1 MNAPHPNSLK
11 YPLRAIVALLAYP
24 EEDVQ
29 RNIDEAGA
37 LLAIR
42 PELAVG
48 ERGMLEDFLEW
59 FGGQPLLDLQ
69 AQYVETFDRSKKV
82 SLYLF
87 EHVYGESRDRG
98 PAMVELREAYREQG
112 LEIDS
117 RELPDFLPMF
127 LEYCSE
133 LPEEQARS
141 WLEEIGEIV
150 QQVHVRL
157 DNRGSRYAVPIR
169 VLLRIIGFDPM
180 PEAAVETAAGEE
192 RDDTPAAID
201 RVWMEAPV
209 IFGPGQEH
217 TNCGAT
223 RQLREQPVQWVEN
236 PRMGRNPR
244 ST

>member
-1 MNAPHPNSLK
+1 MNAPHPNALR
-11 YPLRAIVALLAYP
+11 YPLRAIAALLAYP
-24 EEDVQ
+24 EEDV
-29 RNIDEAGA
+29 RHNTGEIGA
-37 LLAIR
+37 LLVIR
-42 PELAVG
+42 PELASG
-48 ERGMLEDFLEW
+48 ERLALEEFLDW
-59 FGGQPLLDLQ
+59 FGDEPLLDVQ
-69 AQYVETFDRSKKV
+69 AVYVETFDRSKKV
-82 SLYLF
+82 SPYLF

-127 LEYCSE
+127 LEFCSE
-133 LPEEQARS
+133 LPEDQARS
-141 WLEEIGEIV
+141 WLNEVGPIL

-157 DNRGSRYAVPIR
+157 DSRDSHYAVPLR

-180 PEAAVETAAGEE
+180 PPELVEEAAGEA
-192 RDDTPAAID
+192 RDDTPAALD

-223 RQLREQPVQWVEN
+223 RQWPEQPVQWVAN
-236 PRMGRNPR
+236 PRTGKKPG
-244 ST
+244 SI

>member
-1 MNAPHPNSLK
+1 MNAPHENPLR
-11 YPLRAIVALLAYP
+11 YPLRAIAALLAYP
-24 EEDVQ
+24 EDDVQ
-29 RNIDEAGA
+29 RNTGEIGA
-37 LLAIR
+37 LLVIR
-42 PELAVG
+42 PELG
-48 ERGMLEDFLEW
+48 SEERLALEDFLDW
-59 FGGQPLLDLQ
+59 FGGAPLLDIQ
-69 AQYVETFDRSKKV
+69 AVYVETFDRSKKV

-98 PAMVELREAYREQG
+98 PAMVELRESYREQG

-127 LEYCSE
+127 LEFCSE

-157 DNRGSRYAVPIR
+157 HDRESRHAVPMR
-169 VLLRIIGFDPM
+169 VLLRIIGLDPM
-180 PEAAVETAAGEE
+180 PGAMLETTAGEE
-192 RDDTPAAID
+192 RDDTPAALD
-201 RVWMEAPV
+201 RAWMEAPV

-223 RQLREQPVQWVEN
+223 KQWREQPVQWVEK
-236 PRMGRNPR
+236 PRTGRKPR
-244 ST
+244 SI